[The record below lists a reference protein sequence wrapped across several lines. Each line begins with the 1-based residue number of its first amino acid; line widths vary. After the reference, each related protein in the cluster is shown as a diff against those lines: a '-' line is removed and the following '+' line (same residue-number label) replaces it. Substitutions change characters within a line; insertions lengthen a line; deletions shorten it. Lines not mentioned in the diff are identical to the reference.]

1 MVDDAVTGL
10 LLQVAS
16 QDDDII
22 GDILVVVMGFGALEL
37 RRWRTCPSGQ
47 RRG

>member
-1 MVDDAVTGL
+1 MVDDAFTGL
-10 LLQVAS
+10 PSQVAN

-22 GDILVVVMGFGALEL
+22 GDTLILVMGFGALAL

>member
-1 MVDDAVTGL
+1 MVDDAFTGL

-22 GDILVVVMGFGALEL
+22 GDTLIRVMGFGA
-37 RRWRTCPSGQ
+37 
-47 RRG
+47 